1 MEEALSILWTY
12 ARRQPIESNGK
23 TIVATISQSIAA
35 IRIIMRL
42 EGWLQKN
49 EERESEGRES
59 EKRKMMSEVPETK
72 PSENLESGYV
82 EEKNKVYEPFAQPQ
96 LAHAAE
102 SLQLVP
108 TNDRACSTSILTESI
123 TFDRYEL
130 QSHASERATK
140 SASTYLVAPSP
151 SERGLGERISAQKGL
166 GERISGQRGFG
177 ERISAQRDLKERISA
192 QRGFGERIRLPYHE
206 VLSRFAKVSYTM
218 SKARK
223 PYHSNLRVQVAG
235 LSIQTTCN
243 QQKKQRRNAACKVK
257 ESKSIS
263 PYEYSCAVSHK
274 HSKAAALMLDKNRI
288 RPPCVA
294 LIINGI
300 NH

>member
-42 EGWLQKN
+42 EGWLQK
-49 EERESEGRES
+49 SEGRES
-59 EKRKMMSEVPETK
+59 EERKMMSGGRKTK

-108 TNDRACSTSILTESI
+108 TNDSACSVSIQTGDI
-123 TFDRYEL
+123 TFDQYEL
-130 QSHASERATK
+130 QAHASERASK

-151 SERGLGERISAQKGL
+151 SERGLGERISAQRGL
-166 GERISGQRGFG
+166 GERISAQKGFG
-177 ERISAQRDLKERISA
+177 KRISAQRDLKERISA
-192 QRGFGERIRLPYHE
+192 HRDLKERIRPPYHE

-223 PYHSNLRVQVAG
+223 PYHIGLRVQVAG

-263 PYEYSCAVSHK
+263 PYETSCEVGHK
-274 HSKAAALMLDKNRI
+274 HSKAAALMPDKNRI
-288 RPPCVA
+288 RPPCMA
-294 LIINGI
+294 LIIN
-300 NH
+300 

>member
-49 EERESEGRES
+49 EERKSEGRES
-59 EKRKMMSEVPETK
+59 EKRKMISEARKIK
-72 PSENLESGYV
+72 PSKNLELGYV
-82 EEKNKVYEPFAQPQ
+82 EERNKVYEPFAQPQ
-96 LAHAAE
+96 LANAAE
-102 SLQLVP
+102 RLQPVP
-108 TNDRACSTSILTESI
+108 TNNSACSTSILTEDI
-123 TFDRYEL
+123 TFDQYEL
-130 QSHASERATK
+130 QAHTSEIATK

-151 SERGLGERISAQKGL
+151 SERGLGERISAQRGFR
-166 GERISGQRGFG
+166 ERISAQRGFG

-192 QRGFGERIRLPYHE
+192 QRGFRKRIRLPYHE

-263 PYEYSCAVSHK
+263 PYENFNMVDRIHNR
-274 HSKAAALMLDKNRI
+274 NRI
-288 RPPCVA
+288 RPPCIT

>member
-59 EKRKMMSEVPETK
+59 EKRKMMSEVPEIK

-108 TNDRACSTSILTESI
+108 INDSACSASILTENI
-123 TFDRYEL
+123 TFDEYEL
-130 QSHASERATK
+130 QAHASEGITK
-140 SASTYLVAPSP
+140 SASTYLVALSP
-151 SERGLGERISAQKGL
+151 SKRRL
-166 GERISGQRGFG
+166 G

-192 QRGFGERIRLPYHE
+192 QRGLRERIRLPYHE

-223 PYHSNLRVQVAG
+223 PYHIDLRGQVVG
-235 LSIQTTCN
+235 LNIQTTCN

-257 ESKSIS
+257 ERKSIS
-263 PYEYSCAVSHK
+263 PYETSCVVGHK
-274 HSKAAALMLDKNRI
+274 HSKAAALMPDKNRI
-288 RPPCVA
+288 RPPCMA
-294 LIINGI
+294 LIISGI

>member
-1 MEEALSILWTY
+1 MEEALEILWTY
-12 ARRQPIESNGK
+12 ARREPLDSNGE

-49 EERESEGRES
+49 EGRES
-59 EKRKMMSEVPETK
+59 EERRMISKERKTK
-72 PSENLESGYV
+72 PSENLELGYV
-82 EEKNKVYEPFAQPQ
+82 EEKNRVYEPFAQPQ
-96 LAHAAE
+96 LANAAE

-108 TNDRACSTSILTESI
+108 TNDSACSTSILTEDI
-123 TFDRYEL
+123 TFDQYEL
-130 QSHASERATK
+130 QAHASEGTTK

-151 SERGLGERISAQKGL
+151 SERGLGD
-166 GERISGQRGFG
+166 
-177 ERISAQRDLKERISA
+177 RISAQRDLKDRISA
-192 QRGFGERIRLPYHE
+192 QRGLGDRIRLPYHE

-223 PYHSNLRVQVAG
+223 PYHIGLRVQVAG

-257 ESKSIS
+257 ERKSIS
-263 PYEYSCAVSHK
+263 PYETSCVVCHK
-274 HSKAAALMLDKNRI
+274 HSKAAALMPDKNRI
-288 RPPCVA
+288 RPPCMA
-294 LIINGI
+294 LIIN
-300 NH
+300 H

>member
-49 EERESEGRES
+49 EGRKSEE
-59 EKRKMMSEVPETK
+59 RKMISEAPKIK
-72 PSENLESGYV
+72 PSENLELGYV
-82 EEKNKVYEPFAQPQ
+82 EEKNRVCEPFAQPQ
-96 LAHAAE
+96 LTHAAE

-108 TNDRACSTSILTESI
+108 TKDSTCSTSILTEDI
-123 TFDRYEL
+123 TFDQYEL
-130 QSHASERATK
+130 QAHASEGITK

-151 SERGLGERISAQKGL
+151 SKRRLGG
-166 GERISGQRGFG
+166 
-177 ERISAQRDLKERISA
+177 RISA
-192 QRGFGERIRLPYHE
+192 QRGLRERIRLPYHE

-223 PYHSNLRVQVAG
+223 PYHIDLRVQVAG
-235 LSIQTTCN
+235 LNIQTTCN

-263 PYEYSCAVSHK
+263 PYENFNMVDRIHNR
-274 HSKAAALMLDKNRI
+274 NRI
-288 RPPCVA
+288 RPPCMV
-294 LIINGI
+294 LIISGI

>member
-42 EGWLQKN
+42 EGWLQK
-49 EERESEGRES
+49 SEGRKMIS
-59 EKRKMMSEVPETK
+59 EARKTK
-72 PSENLESGYV
+72 PSENLEFGYV
-82 EEKNKVYEPFAQPQ
+82 EEKNGVCESFAQPQ
-96 LAHAAE
+96 LIHAAE

-108 TNDRACSTSILTESI
+108 TNDSACSTSILTEDI
-123 TFDRYEL
+123 TFDQYEL
-130 QSHASERATK
+130 QAHASEGTTK
-140 SASTYLVAPSP
+140 SASTHLVAPSP
-151 SERGLGERISAQKGL
+151 SERGLGERIST
-166 GERISGQRGFG
+166 
-177 ERISAQRDLKERISA
+177 QRDLKDRISA
-192 QRGFGERIRLPYHE
+192 QRGLGDRIRLPYHE

-274 HSKAAALMLDKNRI
+274 HSKAVALMPDKNRI
-288 RPPCVA
+288 RPPCMA
-294 LIINGI
+294 LIISGI

>member
-42 EGWLQKN
+42 EGWLQK
-49 EERESEGRES
+49 SEGRES
-59 EKRKMMSEVPETK
+59 EERKMMSGGRKTK
-72 PSENLESGYV
+72 PSKNLESGYV
-82 EEKNKVYEPFAQPQ
+82 EEKNKGYEPFAQPQ
-96 LAHAAE
+96 LAHTAE
-102 SLQLVP
+102 RLQLIP
-108 TNDRACSTSILTESI
+108 TNDSACSASILMEDI
-123 TFDRYEL
+123 TFDQYEL
-130 QSHASERATK
+130 QAHTSEGATK

-151 SERGLGERISAQKGL
+151 SERGLGERISAQRGL
-166 GERISGQRGFG
+166 
-177 ERISAQRDLKERISA
+177 
-192 QRGFGERIRLPYHE
+192 GERIRLPYHE

-263 PYEYSCAVSHK
+263 PYEYSCTVSHK
-274 HSKAAALMLDKNRI
+274 YSKAATLMPDKNRI
-288 RPPCVA
+288 RPPCIT
-294 LIINGI
+294 LTISGI

>member
-49 EERESEGRES
+49 EGRKSEE
-59 EKRKMMSEVPETK
+59 RKMISEAPKIK
-72 PSENLESGYV
+72 PSENLELGYV
-82 EEKNKVYEPFAQPQ
+82 EEKNRVCEPFAQPQ
-96 LAHAAE
+96 LTHAAE

-108 TNDRACSTSILTESI
+108 TKDSTCSTSILTEDI
-123 TFDRYEL
+123 TFDQYEL
-130 QSHASERATK
+130 QAHASEGITK

-151 SERGLGERISAQKGL
+151 SKRRLGERISAQRGL
-166 GERISGQRGFG
+166 R
-177 ERISAQRDLKERISA
+177 
-192 QRGFGERIRLPYHE
+192 ERIRLPYHE

-223 PYHSNLRVQVAG
+223 PYHIDLRVQVAG
-235 LSIQTTCN
+235 LNIQTTCN

-263 PYEYSCAVSHK
+263 PYENFNMVDRIHNR
-274 HSKAAALMLDKNRI
+274 NRI
-288 RPPCVA
+288 RPPCMV
-294 LIINGI
+294 LIISGI

>member
-257 ESKSIS
+257 ERKSIS
-263 PYEYSCAVSHK
+263 PYESSCEVGHK
-274 HSKAAALMLDKNRI
+274 HSKAAALMPDKNRI
-288 RPPCVA
+288 RPPCMA
-294 LIINGI
+294 LIISGI

>member
-49 EERESEGRES
+49 EERKSEGRES
-59 EKRKMMSEVPETK
+59 EKRKMISEARKIK

-96 LAHAAE
+96 LANATE
-102 SLQLVP
+102 RLQLVP
-108 TNDRACSTSILTESI
+108 TNDSACSASILMEDI
-123 TFDRYEL
+123 TFDQYEL
-130 QSHASERATK
+130 QAHTSEGATK

-151 SERGLGERISAQKGL
+151 SERGLGERISAQ
-166 GERISGQRGFG
+166 RGFV
-177 ERISAQRDLKERISA
+177 
-192 QRGFGERIRLPYHE
+192 ERIRLPYHE

-223 PYHSNLRVQVAG
+223 PYHSNLRGQVAG

-257 ESKSIS
+257 ESKSIY
-263 PYEYSCAVSHK
+263 PYENFNMVDRIHNR
-274 HSKAAALMLDKNRI
+274 NRI

-300 NH
+300 KSLISDINH

>member
-42 EGWLQKN
+42 EGWLQK
-49 EERESEGRES
+49 SEGRES
-59 EKRKMMSEVPETK
+59 EERKMISKERKTK

-82 EEKNKVYEPFAQPQ
+82 EEKNRVCEPFAQPQ
-96 LAHAAE
+96 LIHAAE

-108 TNDRACSTSILTESI
+108 TNDSACSTSILTEDI
-123 TFDRYEL
+123 TFDQYEL
-130 QSHASERATK
+130 QAHASEITTK

-151 SERGLGERISAQKGL
+151 SERGLGERISAQRDLKD
-166 GERISGQRGFG
+166 
-177 ERISAQRDLKERISA
+177 RISAH
-192 QRGFGERIRLPYHE
+192 RGLGNRIRLPYHE

-223 PYHSNLRVQVAG
+223 PYHIGLRVQVAD

-274 HSKAAALMLDKNRI
+274 HSKAAALMPDKNRI
-288 RPPCVA
+288 RPPCMA
-294 LIINGI
+294 LIISGI

>member
-49 EERESEGRES
+49 EGRKSEERKIISKE
-59 EKRKMMSEVPETK
+59 RKTK
-72 PSENLESGYV
+72 PSENLELGYV
-82 EEKNKVYEPFAQPQ
+82 EEKNRVCEPFAQPQ
-96 LAHAAE
+96 LTHAAE

-166 GERISGQRGFG
+166 GERIS
-177 ERISAQRDLKERISA
+177 
-192 QRGFGERIRLPYHE
+192 
-206 VLSRFAKVSYTM
+206 RFAKVSYTM

-263 PYEYSCAVSHK
+263 PYDYSCAVSHK

>member
-23 TIVATISQSIAA
+23 TIVATVSQSIAA

-42 EGWLQKN
+42 EGWLQK
-49 EERESEGRES
+49 SEGRES
-59 EKRKMMSEVPETK
+59 EERKMISKERKTK
-72 PSENLESGYV
+72 PSENLELGYV
-82 EEKNKVYEPFAQPQ
+82 EEKNRVCEPFAQPQ
-96 LAHAAE
+96 LTHAAE

-108 TNDRACSTSILTESI
+108 TKDSTCSTSILTEDI
-123 TFDRYEL
+123 TFDQYEL
-130 QSHASERATK
+130 QAHASEGITK

-151 SERGLGERISAQKGL
+151 SKRRLGERISAQRGL
-166 GERISGQRGFG
+166 R
-177 ERISAQRDLKERISA
+177 
-192 QRGFGERIRLPYHE
+192 ERIRLPYHE

-223 PYHSNLRVQVAG
+223 PYHIDLRVQVAG

-263 PYEYSCAVSHK
+263 PYDYSCAVSHK

-288 RPPCVA
+288 RPPCMA
-294 LIINGI
+294 LIISGI

>member
-49 EERESEGRES
+49 EGRKSEERKIISKE
-59 EKRKMMSEVPETK
+59 RKTK
-72 PSENLESGYV
+72 PSENLELGYV
-82 EEKNKVYEPFAQPQ
+82 EEKNRVCEPFAQPQ
-96 LAHAAE
+96 LTHAAE

-108 TNDRACSTSILTESI
+108 TKDSTCSTSILTEDI
-123 TFDRYEL
+123 TFNQYEL
-130 QSHASERATK
+130 QAHASEETTK

-151 SERGLGERISAQKGL
+151 SKRRLGERISV
-166 GERISGQRGFG
+166 
-177 ERISAQRDLKERISA
+177 QRDLKERISA
-192 QRGFGERIRLPYHE
+192 QRGLRERIRLPYHE

-223 PYHSNLRVQVAG
+223 LYHIGLRVQVAG

-257 ESKSIS
+257 ERKSIS
-263 PYEYSCAVSHK
+263 PYETSCEVGHK

-288 RPPCVA
+288 RPPCMA
-294 LIINGI
+294 LIISGI

>member
-49 EERESEGRES
+49 EGRKSEE
-59 EKRKMMSEVPETK
+59 RKMISEAPKIK
-72 PSENLESGYV
+72 PSENLELGYV
-82 EEKNKVYEPFAQPQ
+82 EEKNGVCEPFAQPQ
-96 LAHAAE
+96 LTHAAE
-102 SLQLVP
+102 SLQLAP
-108 TNDRACSTSILTESI
+108 TNDSACSTSILTEDI
-123 TFDRYEL
+123 TFDQYEL
-130 QSHASERATK
+130 QAHASEEITK

-151 SERGLGERISAQKGL
+151 SKRGLR
-166 GERISGQRGFG
+166 
-177 ERISAQRDLKERISA
+177 ERISAQRDLKERISV
-192 QRGFGERIRLPYHE
+192 QRGLRERIRLPYHE

-235 LSIQTTCN
+235 LSIQATCN

-263 PYEYSCAVSHK
+263 PYECSCAVSHK

-300 NH
+300 KSLISDINH

>member
-49 EERESEGRES
+49 EGRKSEERKIISKE
-59 EKRKMMSEVPETK
+59 RKTK
-72 PSENLESGYV
+72 PSENLELGYV
-82 EEKNKVYEPFAQPQ
+82 EEKNGVCEPFAQPQ
-96 LAHAAE
+96 LTHAAE

-108 TNDRACSTSILTESI
+108 TNDSACSASILTENI
-123 TFDRYEL
+123 TFDQYEL
-130 QSHASERATK
+130 QAHTSEGTTK

-151 SERGLGERISAQKGL
+151 SKRRL
-166 GERISGQRGFG
+166 G

-192 QRGFGERIRLPYHE
+192 QRGLRERIRLPYHE

-223 PYHSNLRVQVAG
+223 PYHIGLRVQVAG

-263 PYEYSCAVSHK
+263 PYETSCVVGHK
-274 HSKAAALMLDKNRI
+274 HSKAAALMPDKNRI
-288 RPPCVA
+288 RPPCMA
-294 LIINGI
+294 LIISGI

>member
-42 EGWLQKN
+42 EGWPQK
-49 EERESEGRES
+49 SEGRES
-59 EKRKMMSEVPETK
+59 EERKMISKERKTK

-82 EEKNKVYEPFAQPQ
+82 EEKNRVCEPFAQPQ
-96 LAHAAE
+96 LIHAAE

-108 TNDRACSTSILTESI
+108 TNDSACSTSILTEDI
-123 TFDRYEL
+123 TFDQYEL
-130 QSHASERATK
+130 QAHVSEGTTK
-140 SASTYLVAPSP
+140 SASTHLVAPSP
-151 SERGLGERISAQKGL
+151 SERGLGERIST
-166 GERISGQRGFG
+166 QRDLKD
-177 ERISAQRDLKERISA
+177 RISAQRDLKDRISA
-192 QRGFGERIRLPYHE
+192 HRGLGNRIRLPYHE

-223 PYHSNLRVQVAG
+223 PYHIGLRVQVAG

-257 ESKSIS
+257 ECKSIY
-263 PYEYSCAVSHK
+263 PYEDSRIVSHK
-274 HSKAAALMLDKNRI
+274 HSKAAALMPDKNRI
-288 RPPCVA
+288 RPPCMA
-294 LIINGI
+294 LIISGI

>member
-49 EERESEGRES
+49 EGRKSEERKIISKE
-59 EKRKMMSEVPETK
+59 RKTK
-72 PSENLESGYV
+72 PSENLELGYV
-82 EEKNKVYEPFAQPQ
+82 EEKNRVCEPFAQPQ
-96 LAHAAE
+96 LTHAAE

-108 TNDRACSTSILTESI
+108 TKDSTCSTSILTEDI
-123 TFDRYEL
+123 TFDQYEL
-130 QSHASERATK
+130 QAHASEGITK

-151 SERGLGERISAQKGL
+151 SKRRLGERISAQRGL
-166 GERISGQRGFG
+166 R
-177 ERISAQRDLKERISA
+177 
-192 QRGFGERIRLPYHE
+192 ERIRLPYHE

-223 PYHSNLRVQVAG
+223 PYHIDLRVQVAG
-235 LSIQTTCN
+235 LNIQTTCN

-263 PYEYSCAVSHK
+263 PYENFNMVDRIHNR
-274 HSKAAALMLDKNRI
+274 NRI
-288 RPPCVA
+288 RPPCMV
-294 LIINGI
+294 LIISGI

>member
-49 EERESEGRES
+49 EEQKSEE
-59 EKRKMMSEVPETK
+59 RKMMSEAPKTK
-72 PSENLESGYV
+72 PSKNLESGYV

-102 SLQLVP
+102 RLQFVP
-108 TNDRACSTSILTESI
+108 TNDSACSTSILTEDI

-130 QSHASERATK
+130 QAHASEVATK

-151 SERGLGERISAQKGL
+151 SERGLGERISAQ
-166 GERISGQRGFG
+166 
-177 ERISAQRDLKERISA
+177 RDLKERISA
-192 QRGFGERIRLPYHE
+192 QKGFGERIRLPYHE

-223 PYHSNLRVQVAG
+223 PYHIGLRVQVAG

-263 PYEYSCAVSHK
+263 PYETSCEVGHK
-274 HSKAAALMLDKNRI
+274 HSKAAALMPDKNRI
-288 RPPCVA
+288 RPPCMA
-294 LIINGI
+294 LIIN
-300 NH
+300 

>member
-42 EGWLQKN
+42 EGWLQK
-49 EERESEGRES
+49 SEGRKS
-59 EKRKMMSEVPETK
+59 EKRKMISEARKTK
-72 PSENLESGYV
+72 PSENLELGYL
-82 EEKNKVYEPFAQPQ
+82 EEKNGVCEPFAQPQ
-96 LAHAAE
+96 LTHTAE

-108 TNDRACSTSILTESI
+108 TKDGACSTSILMEDV
-123 TFDRYEL
+123 TFDQYEL
-130 QSHASERATK
+130 QAHASEGTTK

-151 SERGLGERISAQKGL
+151 SKRRL
-166 GERISGQRGFG
+166 G

-192 QRGFGERIRLPYHE
+192 QRGLRERIRLPYHE

-223 PYHSNLRVQVAG
+223 PYHIGLRGQGVG
-235 LSIQTTCN
+235 LNIQITCN

-263 PYEYSCAVSHK
+263 PYETSCEVGHK
-274 HSKAAALMLDKNRI
+274 HSKAAALMPDKNRI
-288 RPPCVA
+288 RPPCMA
-294 LIINGI
+294 LIISGI

>member
-12 ARRQPIESNGK
+12 ARRQPIENNGK

-42 EGWLQKN
+42 EGWLRKN
-49 EERESEGRES
+49 EGRES
-59 EKRKMMSEVPETK
+59 EERRMISKERKTK
-72 PSENLESGYV
+72 PSQNLELGYV
-82 EEKNKVYEPFAQPQ
+82 EEKNRVYEPFAQPQ

-102 SLQLVP
+102 CLQLVP
-108 TNDRACSTSILTESI
+108 TNDSACSASILTENI

-140 SASTYLVAPSP
+140 SASTYLAAPSP
-151 SERGLGERISAQKGL
+151 SERGLGERISAQRGL
-166 GERISGQRGFG
+166 E
-177 ERISAQRDLKERISA
+177 ERISA

-235 LSIQTTCN
+235 LSIQATCN

>member
-49 EERESEGRES
+49 EGRKS
-59 EKRKMMSEVPETK
+59 EKRKMISEARKTK
-72 PSENLESGYV
+72 LSENLELGYV
-82 EEKNKVYEPFAQPQ
+82 EEKNGVCEPFAQPQ
-96 LAHAAE
+96 LTHAAE
-102 SLQLVP
+102 SLQLVA
-108 TNDRACSTSILTESI
+108 TNDSACSTSILTEDI
-123 TFDRYEL
+123 TFDQYEL
-130 QSHASERATK
+130 QAHASEGTTK
-140 SASTYLVAPSP
+140 SANTYLVAPSP
-151 SERGLGERISAQKGL
+151 SKRRLGERISAQRGL
-166 GERISGQRGFG
+166 G
-177 ERISAQRDLKERISA
+177 ERISA
-192 QRGFGERIRLPYHE
+192 QRGFGERIRIPYHE

-263 PYEYSCAVSHK
+263 PYETSCVVGHK
-274 HSKAAALMLDKNRI
+274 HSKVAALMPDKNRI
-288 RPPCVA
+288 RPPCMA
-294 LIINGI
+294 LIISGI

>member
-42 EGWLQKN
+42 EGWPQK
-49 EERESEGRES
+49 SEGRES
-59 EKRKMMSEVPETK
+59 EARKTK
-72 PSENLESGYV
+72 PSENLELGYV
-82 EEKNKVYEPFAQPQ
+82 EEKNRVYEPFAQPQ
-96 LAHAAE
+96 LANAAE

-108 TNDRACSTSILTESI
+108 TNDSACSTSILTEDI
-123 TFDRYEL
+123 TFDQYEL
-130 QSHASERATK
+130 QAHASEGTTK

-151 SERGLGERISAQKGL
+151 SKRRLGERISAQRGL
-166 GERISGQRGFG
+166 R
-177 ERISAQRDLKERISA
+177 
-192 QRGFGERIRLPYHE
+192 ERIRLPYHE

-223 PYHSNLRVQVAG
+223 PYHIGLRVQVAG

-257 ESKSIS
+257 ERKSIS
-263 PYEYSCAVSHK
+263 PYETSCVVCHK
-274 HSKAAALMLDKNRI
+274 HSKAAALMPDKNRI
-288 RPPCVA
+288 RPPCMA
-294 LIINGI
+294 LIISGI

>member
-140 SASTYLVAPSP
+140 SASTYLVLR
-151 SERGLGERISAQKGL
+151 RGGWG
-166 GERISGQRGFG
+166 RGFLDREVLG
-177 ERISAQRDLKERISA
+177 
-192 QRGFGERIRLPYHE
+192 RGFASPIMKYYLGLLRFPIR
-206 VLSRFAKVSYTM
+206 
-218 SKARK
+218 
-223 PYHSNLRVQVAG
+223 
-235 LSIQTTCN
+235 
-243 QQKKQRRNAACKVK
+243 
-257 ESKSIS
+257 
-263 PYEYSCAVSHK
+263 
-274 HSKAAALMLDKNRI
+274 
-288 RPPCVA
+288 
-294 LIINGI
+294 
-300 NH
+300 